1 MLGRPW
7 RVRGLRRPW
16 RNLHGL
22 SSFRHGHIPPPP
34 QKKHFLWENYDI
46 WWELWW
52 SGHWNGPRRSGHWNG
67 PRRSRHWRTLEEQAL
82 EDALEE
88 RVPEGSDMERALQ
101 GAVEERSQKAAL
113 ISLQTAALSE
123 PRTGSPCERRWA

>member
-1 MLGRPW
+1 MTSGGNSGGEGTGTGSGGAGTGTGPGGAGTGGRW
-7 RVRGLRRPW
+7 
-16 RNLHGL
+16 
-22 SSFRHGHIPPPP
+22 
-34 QKKHFLWENYDI
+34 
-46 WWELWW
+46 
-52 SGHWNGPRRSGHWNG
+52 
-67 PRRSRHWRTLEEQAL
+67 RSRHWRTLEEQAL

-88 RVPEGSDMERALQ
+88 RVPEGSDMERDLQ